1 MKAFRLVAPGK
12 TELVEIPRPEPGDD
26 EVLIRVQAAGVCHSD
41 LHIIHS
47 PAEASYPLLRP
58 GNRKVML

>member
-41 LHIIHS
+41 S
-47 PAEASYPLLRP
+47 PTSLSLRIAAVAMK
-58 GNRKVML
+58 R